1 MNQFPFQPQTEM
13 SGGQINTSE
22 PIDLPSLAQTHAAG
36 TQQDVKPSWLQPL
49 EIAILLV
56 LSTGPLRQY
65 PAQQVHLSDL
75 HARGLID
82 REDGLAA
89 LTEKGK
95 VYCKA
100 IKALPLPVQKW
111 EMPK

>member
-1 MNQFPFQPQTEM
+1 MKQFPFQPEAEM
-13 SGGQINTSE
+13 TTGQFNTSE
-22 PIDLPSLAQTHAAG
+22 SGGPRSLAQTHAAG
-36 TQQDVKPSWLQPL
+36 TQQETGPSWLQPL

-100 IKALPLPVQKW
+100 IKALPLPVQAW
-111 EMPK
+111 RMP